1 MGKRAWGC
9 FNFPSALAVVQVAA
23 RLELVKDTVAFL
35 LLDLLAS
42 STMLCS
48 VSVKC
53 PCCRSPQIC
62 VCLCMCVNSW
72 RGLRRGTGA
81 ASTIICLSSYLG
93 PAQAPLGP
101 VAPTSMLP
109 TDSNNLAWVAWLV
122 YLPNGCYARLAEEH

>member
-48 VSVKC
+48 VAVKC
-53 PCCRSPQIC
+53 SCCRSVSDLC
-62 VCLCMCVNSW
+62 VFVHVCDIAGGDSEE
-72 RGLRRGTGA
+72 GLGLLLLSFALA
-81 ASTIICLSSYLG
+81 AT
-93 PAQAPLGP
+93 
-101 VAPTSMLP
+101 
-109 TDSNNLAWVAWLV
+109 
-122 YLPNGCYARLAEEH
+122 